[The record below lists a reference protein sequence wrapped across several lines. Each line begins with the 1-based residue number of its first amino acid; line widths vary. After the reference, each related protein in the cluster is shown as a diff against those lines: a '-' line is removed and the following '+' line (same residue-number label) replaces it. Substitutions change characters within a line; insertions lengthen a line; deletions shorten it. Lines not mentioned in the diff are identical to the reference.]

1 MKNYLI
7 STVADMADL
16 MKALRNA
23 DAAGDTEAATRIAA
37 MIKNQSETLQPLTPA
52 AKADQRAADIPGE
65 VPISQEEKA
74 LLFPRFSTSE
84 QLEAIPET
92 LASLATGATT
102 GAAGYGAGS
111 AVGAI
116 GDLAGILTP
125 EEAQELANRWAS
137 NLTYE
142 PDSQASQQQ
151 LEAIGETLGVLPAV
165 MGSAPMAGGIGR
177 RAGKA
182 PLLRQAPAEEI
193 AKAKSFKRQGFDS
206 QLYAGLPKA
215 EKMDQLT
222 SAITSGDKT
231 KIAAMIDADPEIK
244 AAMQDLGLKEPGL
257 PSAQSKNVQ
266 FRETEQALKKMPG
279 SSLSKIES
287 DAIMEVQQKADNLIT
302 EYGGR
307 SDKSAL
313 SLDLAERSAKSIDE
327 LGDLAKTAY
336 DDIGA
341 SIPRSTKANLK
352 STGNMIKQELADLG
366 GDVEQLSPLEK
377 RLLKMSDSENVTYAA
392 IDKIRKEVGE
402 TIGKQSDKFKSES
415 SGALKRMYRSLT
427 DDQEVTANDLG
438 MGDQWKAAK
447 QLVSDRKAL
456 EDNAV
461 QMFGKN
467 LSDSFM
473 PKIGQ
478 GVKNLTKGDYKKFS
492 DLMKSVPKS
501 MREEVAVSALNDAFT
516 TGSRKEKQLS
526 IAGFSDWH
534 NGLEQNK
541 AAKNILYRELPDG
554 LGAKIDSLAKVA
566 NGIRDAQAAAPVGG
580 QIMAAQGVFDKVT
593 NGFTNRVLTK
603 LPGVIG
609 DLASVGLEKSKSK
622 GTDSAIALF
631 SDPDFVRSIKAIAKG
646 QEKKANALEANLMRT
661 NKAKDFISTLTP
673 QEAESLSGLGL
684 MGWLSSYSGE
694 DDEKQLLN
702 PNP

>member
-1 MKNYLI
+1 
-7 STVADMADL
+7 MADL

-23 DAAGDTEAATRIAA
+23 DAAGDTEAANRIAT
-37 MIKNQSETLQPLTPA
+37 MIKSQQSGVEQSTPQQGA
-52 AKADQRAADIPGE
+52 QTEQQYAPDAYPIPGE
-65 VPISQEEKA
+65 TPISQEEKA
-74 LLFPRFSTSE
+74 ALFPRFSTSE

-92 LASLATGATT
+92 VASLATGATT
-102 GAAGYGAGS
+102 GATGYGAGS
-111 AVGAI
+111 LVGAV

-125 EEAQELANRWAS
+125 EEAQDLANRWAS

-165 MGSAPMAGGIGR
+165 MGSAPMAGGVGR
-177 RAGKA
+177 RAGRTPILK
-182 PLLRQAPAEEI
+182 QAPSEAI
-193 AKAKSFKRQGFDS
+193 AQAKSFKKQGFDS
-206 QLYAGLPKA
+206 QLYAGLPKS

-222 SAITSGDKT
+222 SAITSGDKS

-257 PSAQSKNVQ
+257 PSAQSKDVQ

-279 SSLSKIES
+279 STLSKIES
-287 DAIMEVQQKADNLIT
+287 DAIIEMQQKADDLIT

-307 SDKSAL
+307 SDKSSL
-313 SLDLAERSAKSIDE
+313 SLDLVDRSAKSIDE
-327 LGDLAKTAY
+327 LGNLAKTAY

-341 SIPRSTKANLK
+341 SIPRATKANLK
-352 STGNMIKQELADLG
+352 STGDMIRQELADLG
-366 GDVEQLSPLEK
+366 GDIDQLSPLEK

-427 DDQEVTANDLG
+427 DDQEVTANELG

-447 QLVSDRKAL
+447 QLVSDRKTL

-516 TGSRKEKQLS
+516 TGSRKEKQMS
-526 IAGFSDWH
+526 IAGFADWH
-534 NGLEQNK
+534 NGLESNK
-541 AAKNILYRELPDG
+541 AAKNILYRELPEG
-554 LGAKIDSLAKVA
+554 LGDKLDSMAKVA

-580 QIMAAQGVFDKVT
+580 QIMAAQGVFDKVA
-593 NGFTNRVLTK
+593 NGFANRILTK
-603 LPGVIG
+603 LPGFIG
-609 DLASVGLEKSKSK
+609 DLAEVGLDKSKSK
-622 GTDSAIALF
+622 GIDSAINLF
-631 SDPDFVRSIKAIAKG
+631 SDPDFTNGMKALAKG
-646 QEKKANALEANLMRT
+646 QLKKADALERKLMRK
-661 NKAKDFISTLTP
+661 NKAKQFISTLTP
-673 QEAESLSGLGL
+673 AEAESLTGLGL
-684 MGWLSSYSGE
+684 MGWLSQSA
-694 DDEKQLLN
+694 DDTEGAN
-702 PNP
+702 N